1 MVLDYWEQSILPFLR
16 ACVALLIV
24 FLSGVDASVKFRP
37 HEVEELGPD
46 FEEVW
51 KKDYAQKPDKPL
63 FWMSALA
70 GYACA
75 SFILRFSH
83 KSTADFPQ
91 ISRRYRQSA
100 TSALEFLSYVDS
112 CAIEFQVI
120 ALSCRGILFLVDICT
135 SLLMIYMLL
144 PTSTAGSCL
153 SELHASLC
161 ACLTYVHFYSPA
173 DVAVLRWGYKRAREI
188 LRRMPVYRG
197 AFAPA
202 HPHFDADSLAG
213 IALAE
218 DGPVPLN
225 APKIVYSK
233 KDDDAID
240 ANIRSFGTS
249 ASFRCRAPLSM
260 TLI

>member
-1 MVLDYWEQSILPFLR
+1 MTVRVFLLKATSFSEYKGPDHPFLVTPYFVDPNVTTYDRLFRGDAETWGSKSRISSIFSTALIPCQKTWPNGTRMVLDYWEQSIFPFLR

-37 HEVEELGPD
+37 LEHEVEELGPD

-75 SFILRFSH
+75 SFILRLSH
-83 KSTADFPQ
+83 KGTADFPQ

-100 TSALEFLSYVDS
+100 TSALEFLSYVDR
-112 CAIEFQVI
+112 CAIESQVI
-120 ALSCRGILFLVDICT
+120 ALSCRGILFPVDICT

-161 ACLTYVHFYSPA
+161 ACFT
-173 DVAVLRWGYKRAREI
+173 
-188 LRRMPVYRG
+188 
-197 AFAPA
+197 
-202 HPHFDADSLAG
+202 
-213 IALAE
+213 
-218 DGPVPLN
+218 
-225 APKIVYSK
+225 
-233 KDDDAID
+233 
-240 ANIRSFGTS
+240 
-249 ASFRCRAPLSM
+249 
-260 TLI
+260 